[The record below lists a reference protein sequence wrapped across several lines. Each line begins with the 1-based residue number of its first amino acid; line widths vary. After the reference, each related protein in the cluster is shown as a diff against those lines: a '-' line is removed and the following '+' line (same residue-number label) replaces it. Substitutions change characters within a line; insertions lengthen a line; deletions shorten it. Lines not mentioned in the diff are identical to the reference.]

1 MVISCSS
8 GKSSSSNAAGD
19 KVFKIGIL
27 QLIEHDA
34 LDASYRGFV
43 DGLKE
48 AGYED
53 GKNIII
59 DYQNAQGEQAN
70 CVTIGQKFVND
81 KSDLILAI
89 ATPAAQAVANMTK
102 DIPILVTAV
111 TDPAAAKLV
120 ADNNAPGGNVTG
132 TSDLTPV
139 KEQIDLLKKLV
150 PSARNIAFLYSSSEQ
165 NSKFQ
170 IDIAKK
176 KADDVFQAIEGY
188 EMTAEQK
195 TRIGIVRDHLHYID
209 ALIERVDSCINTM
222 VDKYEGY
229 IALLCT
235 TPGIDRSSAITILSE
250 IGIDMT
256 QFNSSKRLCCWA
268 GLTPG
273 NNESAG
279 KKKSVR
285 ISRAGVYLKPALVQV
300 AHAAVKDKHSP
311 YYALKYER
319 IAKRRGKKRAIIA
332 IARMILTAVFVMLS
346 NLEEWNPGVV

>member
-1 MVISCSS
+1 MKKYLYSLFIITSLIFISCSS
-8 GKSSSSNAAGD
+8 GSSNADAAGD

-120 ADNNAPGGNVTG
+120 ADNNAPGGNVSG

-139 KEQIDLLKKLV
+139 EAQIELLNEITPNLKTVGL
-150 PSARNIAFLYSSSEQ
+150 LYCSSEQ
-165 NSKFQ
+165 NSVFQ
-170 IDIAKK
+170 MDIAKK
-176 KADDVFQAIEGY
+176 KLDSMGL
-188 EMTAEQK
+188 K
-195 TRIGIVRDHLHYID
+195 YID
-209 ALIERVDSCINTM
+209 ATVTSANEIQQVVQSLVGKVEAIYTPTDNMIAAGMATVALVAEPAKLPVVCGEGGMTMLGGTATYAISYYELGKLTASQAVSILKGEKKTADMPIETLKTFDLVVNTNM
-222 VDKYEGY
+222 VNSIG
-229 IALLCT
+229 
-235 TPGIDRSSAITILSE
+235 ITI
-250 IGIDMT
+250 
-256 QFNSSKRLCCWA
+256 
-268 GLTPG
+268 P
-273 NNESAG
+273 ESLYN
-279 KKKSVR
+279 K
-285 ISRAGVYLKPALVQV
+285 
-300 AHAAVKDKHSP
+300 
-311 YYALKYER
+311 
-319 IAKRRGKKRAIIA
+319 
-332 IARMILTAVFVMLS
+332 
-346 NLEEWNPGVV
+346 